1 MKILFIFLII
11 SSVPFLSISQSSN
24 NYSKHKNI
32 YLFGETH
39 FVKEKYDE
47 MREIIFEKIENL
59 NQKDS
64 VTMFFEL
71 PYSMNYILQDLDN
84 ENSLN
89 LLRNWFNN
97 VYQFK
102 GKKPSYFWTDYRD
115 FLLDLKKICNKKK
128 INLTLKS
135 IDTERELRRTTYIL
149 KALEQ
154 NEINTP
160 IDSLLNSD
168 IIENDSNT
176 RNILI
181 DHVKELTKNKKY
193 SSEKKFLKTLEKS
206 LTIDCTI
213 CLERDEFMYEQF
225 SDDSIKNNIVFG
237 TFGLDHVVAK
247 GGFHKIGEY
256 FKSKNKIDTT
266 GYKSFYSLFKSKYKS
281 KTLRLGI
288 LAFNREMFFSD
299 ATMSNSY
306 ENIMTIEERK
316 FLESLLTEKKVIRIY
331 PSNYSELKNLSL
343 HLDHV
348 ILYKSSNY
356 KR

>member
-135 IDTERELRRTTYIL
+135 IDTERE
-149 KALEQ
+149 
-154 NEINTP
+154 
-160 IDSLLNSD
+160 
-168 IIENDSNT
+168 
-176 RNILI
+176 
-181 DHVKELTKNKKY
+181 
-193 SSEKKFLKTLEKS
+193 
-206 LTIDCTI
+206 
-213 CLERDEFMYEQF
+213 
-225 SDDSIKNNIVFG
+225 
-237 TFGLDHVVAK
+237 
-247 GGFHKIGEY
+247 
-256 FKSKNKIDTT
+256 
-266 GYKSFYSLFKSKYKS
+266 
-281 KTLRLGI
+281 
-288 LAFNREMFFSD
+288 
-299 ATMSNSY
+299 
-306 ENIMTIEERK
+306 
-316 FLESLLTEKKVIRIY
+316 
-331 PSNYSELKNLSL
+331 
-343 HLDHV
+343 
-348 ILYKSSNY
+348 
-356 KR
+356 